1 MADPVTAGFLIAAV
15 AGSGAAAVSARN
27 AGKAQEIQY
36 KEQAKQEEVAA
47 KDREIER
54 RRSLIDSIAT
64 QNAEAGAV
72 GDSINVGSRRAIALE
87 DIRRSRLDN
96 LTDRAV
102 TGRNTL
108 NLRSQGRFAK
118 RNGNLQAAGTLLQAG
133 GAYGGDLK
141 TAVFGA
147 KGK

>member
-1 MADPVTAGFLIAAV
+1 MDPVTAGFLIAAV
-15 AGSGAAAVSARN
+15 AGGGLAARQASN
-27 AGKAQEIQY
+27 AGKAQEIQF
-36 KEQAKQEEVAA
+36 KEQAKQEEVGA

-54 RRSLIDSIAT
+54 RRSLIEAIST

-118 RNGNLQAAGTLLQAG
+118 RQGNLEAAGTLLSTG
-133 GAYGGDLK
+133 GKYGGDLK

-147 KGK
+147 KKK